1 MKTIKE
7 TTMKAKTQNP
17 KHDFF
22 DQLMSPLQPKTKQRN
37 YKTKA
42 ADRPL
47 SHPLVYMN
55 SSMLL

>member
-47 SHPLVYMN
+47 SHPLV
-55 SSMLL
+55 